1 MNVAAQVRAQI
12 QELVAEALQ
21 QARFAGELP
30 LSRDVA
36 PAEIQVERP
45 KDRAHGDWATNAAL
59 VLAREAKRAPRQIAE
74 AVVRHLNA
82 AGTLVE
88 RAEVAGPGFINFFLK
103 ETWLAEVLRAILA
116 AGPDYGKGSL
126 GKGRR
131 VLVEFVSANPTG
143 PLNVVS
149 ARHAAVGDAL
159 ARVLEWA
166 GYDVDREFYVN
177 DAGNQIRMLGAAM
190 DVRVRQLLG
199 EDARLPEG
207 AYPGEYLIDIA
218 REFLARYG
226 AKDRPAGPPP
236 WETAKAPAAA
246 GHGPAAEAAGDEDEE
261 DAAGPRPAAWRPDPE
276 YAAWLE
282 RLARFAVERIV
293 AEQREV
299 LRQYRVEYDR
309 WFHESEVRAA
319 GGPEAV
325 VERLRQAG
333 HAYEADGAVWI
344 RSTAF
349 GDDKDR
355 VLVKRDGNFTYI
367 VPDVAYHV
375 NKFERGYHHL
385 INLLGRDHYGYH
397 VRLKAALAAL
407 GFDPEA
413 LEIIYLQMVHLVRG
427 GQEVRMSK
435 RRGEFVAM
443 ADFLKEVSVDAARW
457 FFLMRSSDSELDFD
471 LDLANLQT
479 SDNPVYYVQYA
490 HARICSIFR
499 QAQAGGHPATP
510 AALQQAPLERLTE
523 ESERELVRKLAE
535 FPDEV
540 ELAAVRR
547 EPHRMTRYALEVA
560 SGFHSFYTHCRV
572 LGEDPGTTAARLAL
586 CAATRQVLANALAI
600 MGINAPEEM

>member
-12 QELVAEALQ
+12 QQLVADGLNR
-21 QARFAGELP
+21 ARAAGELS
-30 LSRDVA
+30 LGRDVA

-45 KDRAHGDWATNAAL
+45 KDRAHGDWATNAAM
-59 VLAREAKRAPRQIAE
+59 VLAREARTAPRQIAE
-74 AVVRHLNA
+74 AVVRHLDPQ
-82 AGTLVE
+82 GTLVE

-103 ETWLAEVLRAILA
+103 EEWLAAALRGILA
-116 AGPDYGKGSL
+116 AGPDYGKVDVGR
-126 GKGRR
+126 GRR

-149 ARHAAVGDAL
+149 ARHATVGDVL
-159 ARVLEWA
+159 AEVLEWA
-166 GYDVDREFYVN
+166 GFSVDREFYVN
-177 DAGNQIRMLGAAM
+177 DAGNQVRMLGAAM

-199 EDARLPEG
+199 EDAELPEG

-218 REFLARYG
+218 REYIAQYG
-226 AKDRPAGPPP
+226 AGDRPQGPPP
-236 WETAKAPAAA
+236 WV
-246 GHGPAAEAAGDEDEE
+246 GAAEVQPADGDNDDEE
-261 DAAGPRPAAWRPDPE
+261 PATPSRKWRHDPVYE
-276 YAAWLE
+276 AWLA

-293 AEQREV
+293 EGQKAV
-299 LRQYRVEYDR
+299 LRQYRVEFDR

-333 HAYEADGAVWI
+333 HAYEADGAVWL

-407 GFDPEA
+407 GFNPDA

-435 RRGEFVAM
+435 RRGEFVTM

-457 FFLMRSSDSELDFD
+457 FFLMRSTDSELDFD

-499 QAQAGGHPATP
+499 QAKAAGFAVEQALAD
-510 AALQQAPLERLTE
+510 APLERLVE
-523 ESERELVRKLAE
+523 EPERELVRKLAE

-547 EPHRMTRYALEVA
+547 EPHRLTRYAHEVA

-572 LGEDPGTTAARLAL
+572 LGEDVGLSAARLAL

>member
-1 MNVAAQVRAQI
+1 
-12 QELVAEALQ
+12 
-21 QARFAGELP
+21 
-30 LSRDVA
+30 
-36 PAEIQVERP
+36 
-45 KDRAHGDWATNAAL
+45 
-59 VLAREAKRAPRQIAE
+59 
-74 AVVRHLNA
+74 
-82 AGTLVE
+82 
-88 RAEVAGPGFINFFLK
+88 
-103 ETWLAEVLRAILA
+103 
-116 AGPDYGKGSL
+116 
-126 GKGRR
+126 
-131 VLVEFVSANPTG
+131 
-143 PLNVVS
+143 
-149 ARHAAVGDAL
+149 
-159 ARVLEWA
+159 
-166 GYDVDREFYVN
+166 
-177 DAGNQIRMLGAAM
+177 
-190 DVRVRQLLG
+190 
-199 EDARLPEG
+199 
-207 AYPGEYLIDIA
+207 
-218 REFLARYG
+218 
-226 AKDRPAGPPP
+226 
-236 WETAKAPAAA
+236 
-246 GHGPAAEAAGDEDEE
+246 
-261 DAAGPRPAAWRPDPE
+261 
-276 YAAWLE
+276 
-282 RLARFAVERIV
+282 V

-397 VRLKAALAAL
+397 VRLQAALAAL
-407 GFDPEA
+407 GFDPRA

-499 QAQAGGHPATP
+499 QAQAGGHPVSA
-510 AALQQAPLERLTE
+510 AALQAAPLERLTE

-560 SGFHSFYTHCRV
+560 SGFHYFYTHCRV
-572 LGEDPGTTAARLAL
+572 LGEDPGITAARLAL
-586 CAATRQVLANALAI
+586 CAATRQVLANALAV
-600 MGINAPEEM
+600 MGISAPEEM

>member
-21 QARFAGELP
+21 QARFAGQLNLP
-30 LSRDVA
+30 RDVS
-36 PAEIQVERP
+36 PGEIQVERP
-45 KDRAHGDWATNAAL
+45 KDREHGDWATNAAL

-74 AVVRHLNA
+74 AVVAHLNP
-82 AGTLVE
+82 AGTLVA

-103 ETWLAEVLRAILA
+103 EQWLAEVLKAILT
-116 AGPDYGKGSL
+116 AGPDYGKGSD
-126 GKGRR
+126 GRGQR

-149 ARHAAVGDAL
+149 ARHAAVGDVL
-159 ARVLEWA
+159 ARVLEWT
-166 GYDVDREFYVN
+166 GCRVDREFYVN

-190 DVRVRQLLG
+190 DVRLRQLLG
-199 EDARLPEG
+199 EEAALPEG
-207 AYPGEYLIDIA
+207 AYPGEYVIDIA
-218 REFLARYG
+218 REFLAQHG
-226 AKDRPAGPPP
+226 AEGRPQGPPP
-236 WETAKAPAAA
+236 WEGSGAGDAPAADA
-246 GHGPAAEAAGDEDEE
+246 GADDE
-261 DAAGPRPAAWRPDPE
+261 DAAGAAGWRRDPE
-276 YAAWLE
+276 YEAWLL

-293 AEQREV
+293 AEQRET
-299 LRQYRVEYDR
+299 LRQYRVEFDR

-325 VERLRQAG
+325 VARLQAAG
-333 HAYEADGAVWI
+333 HAYEADGAVWL

-355 VLVKRDGNFTYI
+355 VLVKRDGSYTYI

-375 NKFERGYHHL
+375 DKLERGYDRL

-397 VRLKAALAAL
+397 VRLQAALAAL
-407 GFDPEA
+407 GYDPGA
-413 LEIIYLQMVHLVRG
+413 LETIYLQMVHLVRG

-443 ADFLKEVSVDAARW
+443 RDFLKEVSVDAARW
-457 FFLMRSSDSELDFD
+457 FFLMRSTDSELDFD

-499 QAQAGGHPATP
+499 QAEAAGIPAGDE
-510 AALQQAPLERLTE
+510 ALRRAPLERLVE
-523 ESERELVRKLAE
+523 EPERELLRKLAE

-540 ELAAVRR
+540 ALAAARR
-547 EPHRMTRYALEVA
+547 EPHRMTHYAHEVA

-572 LGEDPGTTAARLAL
+572 LGDDSGLTAARLAL
-586 CAATRQVLANALAI
+586 CAATRHVLANALAI
-600 MGINAPEEM
+600 MGIDAPEEM